1 MISGRFFYFQ
11 EARDKKTTQ
20 QPRRRHGGF
29 RPDRDRRVQAA
40 RPARV
45 RPSCP
50 PCVRSNNRR
59 QQRRR
64 RRRRASRTRGVRANA
79 RFISQ
84 LACTKANLNIEWL
97 KRFEGGVA
105 SACAVAAPPLR
116 LRSASAPPPLR
127 LRSASTAPL
136 ASCSPRSLRYL
147 PRPSPSRARRR
158 ETHFLSLSTLECA
171 ESAAPAPVNPHRM
184 HAWAVTWRAFRLS
197 IRVRST
203 FDQGAINLRSG

>member
-1 MISGRFFYFQ
+1 M
-11 EARDKKTTQ
+11 
-20 QPRRRHGGF
+20 
-29 RPDRDRRVQAA
+29 QAA
-40 RPARV
+40 RPARG

-50 PCVRSNNRR
+50 PFVRSNNRR

-105 SACAVAAPPLR
+105 SACAPLR
-116 LRSASAPPPLR
+116 CSALRCSAPPPLR

-197 IRVRST
+197 WVRST
-203 FDQGAINLRSG
+203 FDQGAINLRSGCDQPEINLRSGEIKVRST

>member
-1 MISGRFFYFQ
+1 MISAAPPPSVFLSPRSQGQ
-11 EARDKKTTQ
+11 ENHTTA
-20 QPRRRHGGF
+20 RRRHGGF

-50 PCVRSNNRR
+50 PFFRSNNRR

-84 LACTKANLNIEWL
+84 LACTKANLNVEWL
-97 KRFEGGVA
+97 NRFEGGVA

-127 LRSASTAPL
+127 LLPPARLARSATFRVRRRHGRAAARHTS
-136 ASCSPRSLRYL
+136 
-147 PRPSPSRARRR
+147 SPSRLSNALRVQLLLQRTRTARMRGR
-158 ETHFLSLSTLECA
+158 
-171 ESAAPAPVNPHRM
+171 
-184 HAWAVTWRAFRLS
+184 
-197 IRVRST
+197 
-203 FDQGAINLRSG
+203 

>member
-1 MISGRFFYFQ
+1 M
-11 EARDKKTTQ
+11 
-20 QPRRRHGGF
+20 
-29 RPDRDRRVQAA
+29 QAA
-40 RPARV
+40 RPARG

-50 PCVRSNNRR
+50 PFVRSNNRR

-127 LRSASTAPL
+127 LRSASAPPPLRLLPPARL
-136 ASCSPRSLRYL
+136 ARSATFRV
-147 PRPSPSRARRR
+147 RRRHGRAAARHTSSPSRLSNALRVQLLLQGRRNSRCSCPSFFPRRAGSLARPDR
-158 ETHFLSLSTLECA
+158 E
-171 ESAAPAPVNPHRM
+171 
-184 HAWAVTWRAFRLS
+184 RASRLS
-197 IRVRST
+197 C
-203 FDQGAINLRSG
+203 QK

>member
-1 MISGRFFYFQ
+1 M
-11 EARDKKTTQ
+11 
-20 QPRRRHGGF
+20 
-29 RPDRDRRVQAA
+29 QAA
-40 RPARV
+40 RPARG

-50 PCVRSNNRR
+50 PFVRSNNRR

-127 LRSASTAPL
+127 LRSASAPPPLRLLPPARL
-136 ASCSPRSLRYL
+136 ARSATFRV
-147 PRPSPSRARRR
+147 RRRHGRAAARHTSSPSR
-158 ETHFLSLSTLECA
+158 LSNAL
-171 ESAAPAPVNPHRM
+171 SAAPAPVNPHRM

-197 IRVRST
+197 IRMRST
-203 FDQGAINLRSG
+203 FDQGAINLRSGCDQPEINLRSGEIKVRST

>member
-1 MISGRFFYFQ
+1 MPQGVFFYFQ

-50 PCVRSNNRR
+50 PFVRSNNRR

-84 LACTKANLNIEWL
+84 LACTKANLNVEWL
-97 KRFEGGVA
+97 NRFEGGVA
-105 SACAVAAPPLR
+105 SACAIAPPPLR

-127 LRSASTAPL
+127 LLPPARLARSATFRVRRRHGRAAARHTS
-136 ASCSPRSLRYL
+136 
-147 PRPSPSRARRR
+147 SPSR
-158 ETHFLSLSTLECA
+158 LSNAL
-171 ESAAPAPVNPHRM
+171 
-184 HAWAVTWRAFRLS
+184 
-197 IRVRST
+197 RV
-203 FDQGAINLRSG
+203 QLLLQ

>member
-1 MISGRFFYFQ
+1 M
-11 EARDKKTTQ
+11 
-20 QPRRRHGGF
+20 
-29 RPDRDRRVQAA
+29 QAA
-40 RPARV
+40 RPARG
-45 RPSCP
+45 RTPCP
-50 PCVRSNNRR
+50 PFVRSNNRR

-105 SACAVAAPPLR
+105 SACAAAAPPLR
-116 LRSASAPPPLR
+116 LRSASAPPPLRLAAPPPLR

-158 ETHFLSLSTLECA
+158 EAHFLSLSTLECA
-171 ESAAPAPVNPHRM
+171 ECSSCSSEPAP
-184 HAWAVTWRAFRLS
+184 HACVGGDMAGVSSFFLDQPS
-197 IRVRST
+197 IRMR
-203 FDQGAINLRSG
+203 